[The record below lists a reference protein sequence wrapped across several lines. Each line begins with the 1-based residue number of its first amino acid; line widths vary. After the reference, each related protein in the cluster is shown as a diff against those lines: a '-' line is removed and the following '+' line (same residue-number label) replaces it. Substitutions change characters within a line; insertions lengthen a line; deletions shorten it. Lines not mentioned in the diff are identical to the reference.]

1 MMKLPH
7 LPAAIV
13 FDMDGLLFDTEAL
26 YQEAFTL
33 AAFDRGYDMPSPVF
47 LSMVGHPWPV
57 NRVQLLDHYGPI
69 FPVDE
74 FGEAVR
80 QHFGS
85 MADTHLRL
93 KPGVFE
99 LLDVLDELRLPRAI
113 ATASK
118 HDTVRHHLAAHALH
132 DRFHAVVAHGDYA
145 ASKPAPDPYLNAAE
159 RLGMDSRSCLALEDS
174 YAGVRSASSASMT
187 TIMVPDLLQPTD
199 EIRRLCAHVAADL
212 HEVRGLISD
221 ASLRRV
227 A

>member
-1 MMKLPH
+1 MKLSQ
-7 LPAAIV
+7 LPAAVV

-26 YQEAFTL
+26 YGEAFTL
-33 AAFDRGYDMPSPVF
+33 AAADRGYDMPSPVF

-57 NRVQLLDHYGPI
+57 NRMQLLDHYGPA

-80 QHFGS
+80 RHFGS
-85 MADTHLRL
+85 MADTRLRL
-93 KPGVFE
+93 KPGVLE

-113 ATASK
+113 ATSSK

-132 DRFHAVVAHGDYA
+132 GRFHAVVAQGDYA

-159 RLGMDSRSCLALEDS
+159 RLGVDPRSCLALEDS
-174 YAGVRSASSASMT
+174 YVGVQSASSAGTT

-199 EIRRLCAHVAADL
+199 EIRQLCAHVAADL
-212 HEVRGLISD
+212 HEVRGLVFN
-221 ASLRRV
+221 AFLPRV